1 MSRLRNHPCVPILLV
16 QQPEEGLCVCCLPLF
31 AVRWVYRKVTT
42 PFSSHVSWPVP
53 QYSQQA
59 GRGGGSA
66 SKASAVRSG
75 SLSAAVALLHRQNS
89 ERQQSQGRKET
100 SWQASW
106 IPYVAAGVPEG
117 HSCSR
122 LPKDLWV
129 TDLLY

>member
-89 ERQQSQGRKET
+89 ERQQSQLGKKRNKLAGKLDSLCS
-100 SWQASW
+100 SWGARR
-106 IPYVAAGVPEG
+106 P
-117 HSCSR
+117 
-122 LPKDLWV
+122 
-129 TDLLY
+129 LLFMLTKGFMGY